1 MYECFR
7 GELLLL
13 LPTSAVIEVGGIGYA
28 FSIPLSTFDRLKG
41 AVTRAGVGVGEVRLY
56 AHLYVREDELRLYGF
71 ATKEERRLFRMV
83 LSVGGVGPAI
93 ALACLSALAPREV
106 LDALAQGEPK
116 TLQRVKGVGRKV
128 AERMIVDLK
137 DRAAALVVE
146 VEENGRGAPAL
157 PSAGLPAEGAL
168 RASEREDAVKALVE
182 LGYQRKAAE
191 SMVASVLKQLVG
203 RSERADLEQ
212 LIKLCLRQ

>member
-1 MYECFR
+1 MYECFC
-7 GELLLL
+7 GELLQL

-28 FSIPLSTFDRLKG
+28 FAVPLSTYDRLKG
-41 AVTRAGVGVGEVRLY
+41 AVARAGVEASEVRLY

-83 LSVGGVGPAI
+83 LSVVGVGPAI

-106 LDALAQGEPK
+106 LDALAQGESK

-137 DRAAALVVE
+137 DRAGAL

-157 PSAGLPAEGAL
+157 PSAGLPAERAL

-182 LGYQRKAAE
+182 LGYQRKAAV
-191 SMVASVLKQLVG
+191 SMVASVSKQLVG
-203 RSERADLEQ
+203 RSEPADLEQ